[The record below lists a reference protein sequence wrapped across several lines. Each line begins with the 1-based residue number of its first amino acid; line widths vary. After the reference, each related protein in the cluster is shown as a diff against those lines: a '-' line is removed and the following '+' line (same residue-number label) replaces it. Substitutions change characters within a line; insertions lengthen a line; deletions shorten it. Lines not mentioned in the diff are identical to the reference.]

1 MQLARPQ
8 NSFRDAELQPCEQ
21 VGNLGMVIDG
31 ALSWEAHVSK
41 FSRRCMGVL
50 MGPSHVWHCLPDG
63 VKTIVSALV
72 TSISWVQY
80 RLTING
86 NGQQQQIQK

>member
-50 MGPSHVWHCLPDG
+50 MGPSHVRHCLPDG
-63 VKTIVSALV
+63 VLKTIVSALRV
-72 TSISWVQY
+72 SRGSSTVSL
-80 RLTING
+80 LTETANNKKMTG
-86 NGQQQQIQK
+86 